1 MVGGFLNIWLPFLL
15 PLLATGAVLLLPG
28 FSLGLA
34 LRLRGWWLAAASAP
48 LSVSLV
54 VVASMVGGWTGMPW
68 SVLPV
73 IVLTVIASAAAWGW
87 MRWVGAPTA
96 VRRSGF
102 ESRRVLAGIIAT
114 AVGAVTIGLV
124 LLRGIGDPALI
135 AQRYDNFFHINAIQ
149 YVLDT
154 ANASPFWVGSMT
166 DPGTLLFY
174 PSAWHAVGAL
184 IAQISGCSVPMASNA
199 LVVVVSAIVWPL
211 SIVLL
216 TRVLFGRSILVTVT
230 AGALAASSPA
240 FPFLPLHYGPLYPL
254 FLGLA
259 IAPVAVAAIVA
270 ALRPHRLAR
279 RHDLVLLVI
288 LLVPGVAVAHPGALL
303 AVLALSTPA
312 VVMLGYWLWHR
323 RPGRRDRWLTVGG
336 AAVLAVVGLV
346 VLRFLRPPASQIYW
360 PVTGSL
366 PSAIGEI
373 AAAAVYGYAMAY
385 LLAVLV
391 LVGVIGALRRRTY
404 ARMIALGL
412 GLVGATLYVVVAGSP
427 FEVLRTWLT
436 GPWYNNAPRLASI
449 WALAAIPLAASG
461 ATLVVRWLLRVVQ
474 TSRLGSVTRRVP
486 VVAGASALAVLL
498 VLLSQTSAMRQAA
511 ADVHYVY
518 GDAGVGP
525 ILSAGEYKLLDELD
539 EYVPEDAVIAGD
551 PWTGT
556 SFAYGISGRQVL
568 MPHLLMH
575 ETEAARL
582 INETFAE
589 NGDEPQVCEA
599 LKNTGVDYILDFD
612 GPDLMPNEGG
622 FEGVTDLRGSAFVTL
637 VATEPGARLYK
648 ITTCELGR

>member
-1 MVGGFLNIWLPFLL
+1 MGSFLNVWLPFLP
-15 PLLATGAVLLLPG
+15 PLLVTAAILFLPG
-28 FSLGLA
+28 FVLGLA
-34 LRLRGWWLAAASAP
+34 LRLRGWWLASASAP

-54 VVASMVGGWTGMPW
+54 VVASMVGAWTSIPW
-68 SVLPV
+68 TALPLV
-73 IVLTVIASAAAWGW
+73 SLTAVAVAAAWCW
-87 MRWVGAPTA
+87 MRWIGTPAPA
-96 VRRSGF
+96 
-102 ESRRVLAGIIAT
+102 RRVSREPRRTLVGIIAV
-114 AVGAVTIGLV
+114 AAGVVTIGLIV
-124 LLRGIGDPALI
+124 LRGMGDPALI

-154 ANASPFWVGSMT
+154 ANGSPLWVGSMT

-199 LVVVVSAIVWPL
+199 LVVVVAAVVWPL
-211 SIVLL
+211 SIILMS
-216 TRVLFGRSILVTVT
+216 RVLFGGGMLVTVA

-259 IAPVAVAAIVA
+259 IAPVAIATLVS
-270 ALRPHRLAR
+270 ALRPQRLSR
-279 RHDLVLLVI
+279 RHDLVLLLV

-303 AVLALSTPA
+303 AVLALGTPA
-312 VVMLGYWLWHR
+312 VVMLGCWLWRHR
-323 RPGRRDRWLTVGG
+323 SGRRERLLIIGG
-336 AAVLAVVGLV
+336 AAGLV
-346 VLRFLRPPASQIYW
+346 VVAMIVLRFLRPPASQIYW

-366 PSAIGEI
+366 PTAIGEV

-385 LLAVLV
+385 LLAALV
-391 LVGVIGALRRRTY
+391 LIGVVGALRRRTH
-404 ARMIALGL
+404 ARMIALGM
-412 GLVGATLYVVVAGSP
+412 GLVGAVLYVVVAGSP

-449 WALAAIPLAASG
+449 WTLAAVPLAASG
-461 ATLVVRWLLRVVQ
+461 AALVVRWLMRNMRSSGLRA
-474 TSRLGSVTRRVP
+474 VTRRIP
-486 VVAGASALAVLL
+486 VTAGVSVLAIGL
-498 VLLSQTSAMRQAA
+498 VVLSQTSAMRQAA
-511 ADVHYVY
+511 ADLHYVY
-518 GDAGVGP
+518 GEDGVGP

-556 SFAYGISGRQVL
+556 SFAYGISGRKVL

-575 ETEAARL
+575 ETKAARV
-582 INETFAE
+582 INETFAQD
-589 NGDEPQVCEA
+589 GDEPEVCQA
-599 LKNTGVDYILDFD
+599 LKKTGVSYILDFD
-612 GPDLMPNEGG
+612 GPDLMPNDGG
-622 FEGVTDLRGSAFVTL
+622 FDGVTDLKGSPFVEL
-637 VATEPGARLYK
+637 VTSEPGARLYK